1 MLFGNHLVNIAYIHE
16 EGMAMAQIRIHV
28 LHCGKIGVAPNLPA
42 SAQWRWPAKADARR
56 LKSGARI
63 WLPVSAYLVEH
74 PKGLFLVDA
83 GLPRTVSPTGIEDRA
98 AQLRMFG
105 RGWYTLV
112 HSVVEP
118 EQSIGEQLAARGI
131 RPQDLDYV
139 LFSHL
144 DPDHIAGISEVRG
157 AKRLLVA
164 EEEYFWS
171 CRVNLRYTSRKLWM
185 DEPPERFWYRVN
197 HIGPESRSYDLF
209 GDDSV
214 HLVHIAGH
222 TEGMFAT
229 LIRNGGRYVLLNAD
243 GAASPRSW
251 AEGTVP
257 GICENSVRAK
267 KALDW
272 IGEMSRD
279 GACAASLCS
288 HDPDVTPQTIE
299 L

>member
-1 MLFGNHLVNIAYIHE
+1 
-16 EGMAMAQIRIHV
+16 MAQIRIHV

-42 SAQWRWPAKADARR
+42 SAQWRWPAKAAARR
-56 LKSGARI
+56 LKKDARI

-83 GLPRTVSPTGIEDRA
+83 GLPRTVSPTGVEDRA

-118 EQSIGEQLAARGI
+118 GQSIGEQLAARGI

-197 HIGPESRSYDLF
+197 HIGPESRSYDLL
-209 GDDSV
+209 GTTRCISCTSPGTRR
-214 HLVHIAGH
+214 AC
-222 TEGMFAT
+222 
-229 LIRNGGRYVLLNAD
+229 
-243 GAASPRSW
+243 SPRSS
-251 AEGTVP
+251 AATTGTCCSMPTARPARAP
-257 GICENSVRAK
+257 GQRAPCPASAK
-267 KALDW
+267 T
-272 IGEMSRD
+272 
-279 GACAASLCS
+279 ACAPKRRSTGSAR
-288 HDPDVTPQTIE
+288 
-299 L
+299 

>member
-1 MLFGNHLVNIAYIHE
+1 M
-16 EGMAMAQIRIHV
+16 
-28 LHCGKIGVAPNLPA
+28 
-42 SAQWRWPAKADARR
+42 
-56 LKSGARI
+56 
-63 WLPVSAYLVEH
+63 
-74 PKGLFLVDA
+74 
-83 GLPRTVSPTGIEDRA
+83 
-98 AQLRMFG
+98 
-105 RGWYTLV
+105 
-112 HSVVEP
+112 EP
-118 EQSIGEQLAARGI
+118 GQSIGEQLAARGI

-171 CRVNLRYTSRKLWM
+171 CRVNLRYTSRRLWM

-214 HLVHIAGH
+214 HLVHVAGH

-229 LIRNGGRYVLLNAD
+229 LIRNGDRYVLLNAD

-272 IGEMSRD
+272 IGGMSRD
-279 GACAASLCS
+279 GACVASLCS
-288 HDPDVTPQTIE
+288 HDPDVAPQTIE
-299 L
+299 F

>member
-1 MLFGNHLVNIAYIHE
+1 MVNFRIFAE
-16 EGMAMAQIRIHV
+16 VSANGSDPGPCSALRDDRRRAGSPGERPVALAGEG
-28 LHCGKIGVAPNLPA
+28 
-42 SAQWRWPAKADARR
+42 RR
-56 LKSGARI
+56 TAHKSGCTHLAAGVG
-63 WLPVSAYLVEH
+63 VSRGH
-74 PKGLFLVDA
+74 PKGLFLVDT
-83 GLPRTVSPTGIEDRA
+83 GLPRTVSPTGVEDRA

-112 HSVVEP
+112 HSVVAP
-118 EQSIGEQLAARGI
+118 GQSIGEQLAARGI

-157 AKRLLVA
+157 AKRLLVP

-171 CRVNLRYTSRKLWM
+171 CRVNLRYTSRRLWI

-222 TEGMFAT
+222 TEGMFAA
-229 LIRNGGRYVLLNAD
+229 LIRNGERYVLLNAD

-272 IGEMSRD
+272 IGSMSRD
-279 GACAASLCS
+279 PACVASLCS
-288 HDPDVTPQTIE
+288 HDPDIAPQTIE
-299 L
+299 F

>member
-1 MLFGNHLVNIAYIHE
+1 MVNF
-16 EGMAMAQIRIHV
+16 RIFAEV
-28 LHCGKIGVAPNLPA
+28 SANASDPGPCSALREDRRRAAAPGGAA
-42 SAQWRWPAKADARR
+42 SGAGRRRPDARR
-56 LKSGARI
+56 TKADARI

-83 GLPRTVSPTGIEDRA
+83 GLPRTVSPTGVEDRA

-112 HSVVEP
+112 HSVVAP
-118 EQSIGEQLAARGI
+118 GQSIGEQLAARGI
-131 RPQDLDYV
+131 RPRDLDYV

-157 AKRLLVA
+157 AKRLLVP

-171 CRVNLRYTSRKLWM
+171 CRVNLRYTSRRLWI

-222 TEGMFAT
+222 TEGMFAA
-229 LIRNGGRYVLLNAD
+229 LIRNGERYVLLNAD

-267 KALDW
+267 KALRLDRQH
-272 IGEMSRD
+272 EPRSRVCGVAVQPRSRYSTAND
-279 GACAASLCS
+279 RIL
-288 HDPDVTPQTIE
+288 E
-299 L
+299 

>member
-1 MLFGNHLVNIAYIHE
+1 
-16 EGMAMAQIRIHV
+16 MARIRVHV
-28 LHCGKIGVAPNLPA
+28 LHCGRIGVAPDLPA
-42 SAQWRWPAKADARR
+42 SGQWRWPAKADARR
-56 LKSGARI
+56 TKADARI

-83 GLPRTVSPTGIEDRA
+83 GLPR
-98 AQLRMFG
+98 
-105 RGWYTLV
+105 
-112 HSVVEP
+112 
-118 EQSIGEQLAARGI
+118 
-131 RPQDLDYV
+131 DLDYV

-157 AKRLLVA
+157 AKRLLVP

-171 CRVNLRYTSRKLWM
+171 CRVNLRYTSRRLWI

-222 TEGMFAT
+222 TEGMFAA
-229 LIRNGGRYVLLNAD
+229 LIRNGERYVLLNAD

-251 AEGTVP
+251 ADGTVP

-272 IGEMSRD
+272 IGSMSRD
-279 GACAASLCS
+279 PACVASLCS
-288 HDPDVTPQTIE
+288 HDPDIAPQTIE
-299 L
+299 F

>member
-1 MLFGNHLVNIAYIHE
+1 MVNFRIFAE
-16 EGMAMAQIRIHV
+16 VSANGSDPGPCSALREDRRRAGSPGERPVALAGEG
-28 LHCGKIGVAPNLPA
+28 
-42 SAQWRWPAKADARR
+42 RR
-56 LKSGARI
+56 TAHKSGCT
-63 WLPVSAYLVEH
+63 H
-74 PKGLFLVDA
+74 
-83 GLPRTVSPTGIEDRA
+83 
-98 AQLRMFG
+98 
-105 RGWYTLV
+105 
-112 HSVVEP
+112 
-118 EQSIGEQLAARGI
+118 LAAGVGVSRGAPEGAVSGRRRSAAHSEPDRGGGSRGI
-131 RPQDLDYV
+131 RPRDLDYV

-157 AKRLLVA
+157 AKRLLVP

-171 CRVNLRYTSRKLWM
+171 CRVNLRYTSRRLWI

-209 GDDSV
+209 GDDSM

-222 TEGMFAT
+222 TEGMFAA
-229 LIRNGGRYVLLNAD
+229 LIRNGERYVLLNAD

-272 IGEMSRD
+272 IGSMSSD
-279 GACAASLCS
+279 PACVASLCS
-288 HDPDVTPQTIE
+288 HDPDIAPQTIE
-299 L
+299 F

>member
-1 MLFGNHLVNIAYIHE
+1 
-16 EGMAMAQIRIHV
+16 MAQIRIHV

-56 LKSGARI
+56 LKNDARI

-139 LFSHL
+139 LFPTSIRTTL
-144 DPDHIAGISEVRG
+144 RVSARCG
-157 AKRLLVA
+157 AQSVCWWRRR
-164 EEEYFWS
+164 S
-171 CRVNLRYTSRKLWM
+171 TS
-185 DEPPERFWYRVN
+185 
-197 HIGPESRSYDLF
+197 
-209 GDDSV
+209 
-214 HLVHIAGH
+214 
-222 TEGMFAT
+222 
-229 LIRNGGRYVLLNAD
+229 GR
-243 GAASPRSW
+243 AA
-251 AEGTVP
+251 
-257 GICENSVRAK
+257 
-267 KALDW
+267 
-272 IGEMSRD
+272 
-279 GACAASLCS
+279 
-288 HDPDVTPQTIE
+288 
-299 L
+299 

>member
-1 MLFGNHLVNIAYIHE
+1 MLFHNHLVNIAQILE
-16 EGMAMAQIRIHV
+16 EETAMAQIRIHV

-56 LKSGARI
+56 LKNDARI

-118 EQSIGEQLAARGI
+118 GQSIGEQLAARGI

-171 CRVNLRYTSRKLWM
+171 CRVNLQAVDGRAAGTVLVPR
-185 DEPPERFWYRVN
+185 EPHRAREP
-197 HIGPESRSYDLF
+197 
-209 GDDSV
+209 
-214 HLVHIAGH
+214 
-222 TEGMFAT
+222 
-229 LIRNGGRYVLLNAD
+229 LIRPVRGRFSSSRARRRAHGGHVRNA
-243 GAASPRSW
+243 
-251 AEGTVP
+251 
-257 GICENSVRAK
+257 
-267 KALDW
+267 
-272 IGEMSRD
+272 
-279 GACAASLCS
+279 
-288 HDPDVTPQTIE
+288 HPQW
-299 L
+299 

>member
-1 MLFGNHLVNIAYIHE
+1 
-16 EGMAMAQIRIHV
+16 MAQIRIHV

-56 LKSGARI
+56 LKNDARI

-118 EQSIGEQLAARGI
+118 GQSIGEQLAARGI

-171 CRVNLRYTSRKLWM
+171 CRVNLRYTSRRLWM

-214 HLVHIAGH
+214 HLVHVAGH

-229 LIRNGGRYVLLNAD
+229 LIRSGSRYVLLNAD
-243 GAASPRSW
+243 GAAGP
-251 AEGTVP
+251 AP
-257 GICENSVRAK
+257 GRRAPCPASAK
-267 KALDW
+267 T
-272 IGEMSRD
+272 
-279 GACAASLCS
+279 ACAPKRRSTGSAG
-288 HDPDVTPQTIE
+288 
-299 L
+299 

>member
-1 MLFGNHLVNIAYIHE
+1 M
-16 EGMAMAQIRIHV
+16 
-28 LHCGKIGVAPNLPA
+28 
-42 SAQWRWPAKADARR
+42 
-56 LKSGARI
+56 
-63 WLPVSAYLVEH
+63 
-74 PKGLFLVDA
+74 
-83 GLPRTVSPTGIEDRA
+83 
-98 AQLRMFG
+98 
-105 RGWYTLV
+105 
-112 HSVVEP
+112 
-118 EQSIGEQLAARGI
+118 
-131 RPQDLDYV
+131 

-144 DPDHIAGISEVRG
+144 DPDHVAGISEVRG

-214 HLVHIAGH
+214 HLVHIAGSH
-222 TEGMFAT
+222 
-229 LIRNGGRYVLLNAD
+229 GGHVRQRSSAMASRYVLLNAD

-272 IGEMSRD
+272 IGEHEPRRRLRGVSVQPRSR
-279 GACAASLCS
+279 
-288 HDPDVTPQTIE
+288 T
-299 L
+299 

>member
-1 MLFGNHLVNIAYIHE
+1 
-16 EGMAMAQIRIHV
+16 MAQIRIHV

-74 PKGLFLVDA
+74 RKGLFLVDA

-118 EQSIGEQLAARGI
+118 GQSIGEQLAARGI

-144 DPDHIAGISEVRG
+144 DPDHVAGISEVRG

-229 LIRNGGRYVLLNAD
+229 QILTARHSTYCHRQMWRAEHIHRGCAPLHRHPRTSGLHPSLGTYRRQPRLGG
-243 GAASPRSW
+243 GM
-251 AEGTVP
+251 G
-257 GICENSVRAK
+257 
-267 KALDW
+267 
-272 IGEMSRD
+272 
-279 GACAASLCS
+279 
-288 HDPDVTPQTIE
+288 
-299 L
+299 

>member
-1 MLFGNHLVNIAYIHE
+1 
-16 EGMAMAQIRIHV
+16 MARIRIRV

-56 LKSGARI
+56 LKNDARI

-118 EQSIGEQLAARGI
+118 GQSIGEQLAARGI

-144 DPDHIAGISEVRG
+144 DPDHIAGISEVRS

-171 CRVNLRYTSRKLWM
+171 CRVNLRYTSRRLWM

-214 HLVHIAGH
+214 HLVHVAGH
-222 TEGMFAT
+222 TEG
-229 LIRNGGRYVLLNAD
+229 GGYRARHLRKQRARQKCTRLDRRDEPRRRLRGVPVQPRP
-243 GAASPRSW
+243 GCRAANHRIL
-251 AEGTVP
+251 E
-257 GICENSVRAK
+257 
-267 KALDW
+267 
-272 IGEMSRD
+272 
-279 GACAASLCS
+279 SLHS
-288 HDPDVTPQTIE
+288 IFIMRISY
-299 L
+299 

>member
-1 MLFGNHLVNIAYIHE
+1 
-16 EGMAMAQIRIHV
+16 MARIRVHV
-28 LHCGKIGVAPNLPA
+28 LHCGMIGVAPDLPA
-42 SAQWRWPAKADARR
+42 SGQWRRPAKADARR
-56 LKSGARI
+56 TKADARI

-83 GLPRTVSPTGIEDRA
+83 GLPRTVSPTGVEDRA

-112 HSVVEP
+112 HSVVAP
-118 EQSIGEQLAARGI
+118 DSRSASSWPRAASGR
-131 RPQDLDYV
+131 RDLDYV

-157 AKRLLVA
+157 AKRLLVP

-171 CRVNLRYTSRKLWM
+171 CRVNLRYTSRRLWI

-222 TEGMFAT
+222 TEGMFAA
-229 LIRNGGRYVLLNAD
+229 LIRNGERYVLLNAD

-267 KALDW
+267 KRST
-272 IGEMSRD
+272 GS
-279 GACAASLCS
+279 AA
-288 HDPDVTPQTIE
+288 
-299 L
+299 

>member
-1 MLFGNHLVNIAYIHE
+1 MLFHNHLVNIAQILE
-16 EGMAMAQIRIHV
+16 EETAMAQIRIHV

-42 SAQWRWPAKADARR
+42 SAQWRWPAKADAWR
-56 LKSGARI
+56 LKNDARI

-118 EQSIGEQLAARGI
+118 GQSIGEQLAARGI

-171 CRVNLRYTSRKLWM
+171 CRVNLRYTSRRLWM

-214 HLVHIAGH
+214 HLVHVAGH
-222 TEGMFAT
+222 TKACSQRSSAMVTGTCCSMPTA
-229 LIRNGGRYVLLNAD
+229 RPARARGRRVPCP
-243 GAASPRSW
+243 AS
-251 AEGTVP
+251 
-257 GICENSVRAK
+257 AK
-267 KALDW
+267 T
-272 IGEMSRD
+272 
-279 GACAASLCS
+279 ACAPKRRSTGSAR
-288 HDPDVTPQTIE
+288 
-299 L
+299 

>member
-1 MLFGNHLVNIAYIHE
+1 
-16 EGMAMAQIRIHV
+16 MARIRIHV

-56 LKSGARI
+56 LKNDARI

-118 EQSIGEQLAARGI
+118 GQSIGEQLAARGI

-171 CRVNLRYTSRKLWM
+171 CRVNLRYTSRRLWM

-214 HLVHIAGH
+214 HLVARRRSTRRACSQRSSAMVTG
-222 TEGMFAT
+222 TCCSMPTA
-229 LIRNGGRYVLLNAD
+229 RPARARGRRVPCP
-243 GAASPRSW
+243 AS
-251 AEGTVP
+251 
-257 GICENSVRAK
+257 AK
-267 KALDW
+267 T
-272 IGEMSRD
+272 
-279 GACAASLCS
+279 ACAPKRRSTGSAG
-288 HDPDVTPQTIE
+288 
-299 L
+299 

>member
-1 MLFGNHLVNIAYIHE
+1 MPR
-16 EGMAMAQIRIHV
+16 IRVHV
-28 LHCGKIGVAPNLPA
+28 LHCGRIGVAPDLPA
-42 SAQWRWPAKADARR
+42 SGQWRWPAKADARR
-56 LKSGARI
+56 TKADARI

-83 GLPRTVSPTGIEDRA
+83 GLPRTVSPTGVEDCA

-112 HSVVEP
+112 HSVVAP
-118 EQSIGEQLAARGI
+118 GQSIGEQLAARGI
-131 RPQDLDYV
+131 RPRDLDYV

-157 AKRLLVA
+157 AKRLLVP

-171 CRVNLRYTSRKLWM
+171 CRINLRYTSRRLWI

-214 HLVHIAGH
+214 HLVHIGGH
-222 TEGMFAT
+222 TEGMFAA
-229 LIRNGGRYVLLNAD
+229 LIRNGERYVLLNAD
-243 GAASPRSW
+243 
-251 AEGTVP
+251 
-257 GICENSVRAK
+257 
-267 KALDW
+267 
-272 IGEMSRD
+272 
-279 GACAASLCS
+279 
-288 HDPDVTPQTIE
+288 
-299 L
+299 

>member
-1 MLFGNHLVNIAYIHE
+1 MEKIAKGVYPVMITPFTADNQVDWE
-16 EGMAMAQIRIHV
+16 AVDQIV
-28 LHCGKIGVAPNLPA
+28 EFY
-42 SAQWRWPAKADARR
+42 AKLGCDGIFAVCQ
-56 LKSGARI
+56 S
-63 WLPVSAYLVEH
+63 SEMF
-74 PKGLFLVDA
+74 FL
-83 GLPRTVSPTGIEDRA
+83 TEDER
-98 AQLRMFG
+98 
-105 RGWYTLV
+105 
-112 HSVVEP
+112 
-118 EQSIGEQLAARGI
+118 EQLAARGI
-131 RPQDLDYV
+131 RPQDLGYV

-157 AKRLLVA
+157 AKRLLVP

-171 CRVNLRYTSRKLWM
+171 CRINLRYTSRRLWI

-222 TEGMFAT
+222 TEGMFAA
-229 LIRNGGRYVLLNAD
+229 LIRNGERYVLLNAD

-267 KALDW
+267 KALNW
-272 IGEMSRD
+272 IGSMSRD
-279 GACAASLCS
+279 PACVASLCS
-288 HDPDVTPQTIE
+288 HDPDIAPQTIE
-299 L
+299 F

>member
-1 MLFGNHLVNIAYIHE
+1 MLFSNHLVNIAYIHE
-16 EGMAMAQIRIHV
+16 EGTAMAQIRIHV

-118 EQSIGEQLAARGI
+118 GQSIGEQLAARGI
-131 RPQDLDYV
+131 RPRDLDYV

-157 AKRLLVA
+157 AKRLLCKGHSA
-164 EEEYFWS
+164 NFRFH
-171 CRVNLRYTSRKLWM
+171 CR
-185 DEPPERFWYRVN
+185 
-197 HIGPESRSYDLF
+197 
-209 GDDSV
+209 
-214 HLVHIAGH
+214 
-222 TEGMFAT
+222 
-229 LIRNGGRYVLLNAD
+229 
-243 GAASPRSW
+243 
-251 AEGTVP
+251 
-257 GICENSVRAK
+257 
-267 KALDW
+267 
-272 IGEMSRD
+272 
-279 GACAASLCS
+279 
-288 HDPDVTPQTIE
+288 
-299 L
+299 

>member
-1 MLFGNHLVNIAYIHE
+1 MFCTAGRSAW
-16 EGMAMAQIRIHV
+16 RRT
-28 LHCGKIGVAPNLPA
+28 CRPAPSGA
-42 SAQWRWPAKADARR
+42 GRRRRDARR
-56 LKSGARI
+56 HEEADARI

-112 HSVVEP
+112 HSVVQP
-118 EQSIGEQLAARGI
+118 GQSIGEQLAARGI

-157 AKRLLVA
+157 AKRLLA
-164 EEEYFWS
+164 PEEEYFWS
-171 CRVNLRYTSRKLWM
+171 CRVNLRYTSRRLWM

-214 HLVHIAGH
+214 HLVHIAGSH
-222 TEGMFAT
+222 
-229 LIRNGGRYVLLNAD
+229 GGHVCSAHPQRRALCAAQCRRCGESPLVGGGH
-243 GAASPRSW
+243 GARHLRKQRARQKSARLDRQHEPRSRVCGV
-251 AEGTVP
+251 AVQP
-257 GICENSVRAK
+257 R
-267 KALDW
+267 
-272 IGEMSRD
+272 SRYRTAND
-279 GACAASLCS
+279 RILESMHSIFLMRIPHRFCGFWG
-288 HDPDVTPQTIE
+288 
-299 L
+299 

>member
-1 MLFGNHLVNIAYIHE
+1 MLFSNHLVNIAYIHE
-16 EGMAMAQIRIHV
+16 EGTAMAQIRIHV

-98 AQLRMFG
+98 AQLR
-105 RGWYTLV
+105 
-112 HSVVEP
+112 
-118 EQSIGEQLAARGI
+118 
-131 RPQDLDYV
+131 
-139 LFSHL
+139 
-144 DPDHIAGISEVRG
+144 
-157 AKRLLVA
+157 
-164 EEEYFWS
+164 
-171 CRVNLRYTSRKLWM
+171 M

-299 L
+299 F

>member
-1 MLFGNHLVNIAYIHE
+1 M
-16 EGMAMAQIRIHV
+16 
-28 LHCGKIGVAPNLPA
+28 K
-42 SAQWRWPAKADARR
+42 KD
-56 LKSGARI
+56 ARI

-83 GLPRTVSPTGIEDRA
+83 GLPRTVSPAGVEDRA

-118 EQSIGEQLAARGI
+118 GQTIGEQLATRGI
-131 RPQDLDYV
+131 RPRDLDYV

-197 HIGPESRSYDLF
+197 HIGPEP
-209 GDDSV
+209 
-214 HLVHIAGH
+214 LVRPVRGRLGASCAHRRAYGGH
-222 TEGMFAT
+222 
-229 LIRNGGRYVLLNAD
+229 
-243 GAASPRSW
+243 
-251 AEGTVP
+251 
-257 GICENSVRAK
+257 VRHA
-267 KALDW
+267 
-272 IGEMSRD
+272 
-279 GACAASLCS
+279 
-288 HDPDVTPQTIE
+288 HPQW
-299 L
+299 

>member
-1 MLFGNHLVNIAYIHE
+1 M
-16 EGMAMAQIRIHV
+16 
-28 LHCGKIGVAPNLPA
+28 
-42 SAQWRWPAKADARR
+42 
-56 LKSGARI
+56 
-63 WLPVSAYLVEH
+63 
-74 PKGLFLVDA
+74 
-83 GLPRTVSPTGIEDRA
+83 
-98 AQLRMFG
+98 
-105 RGWYTLV
+105 
-112 HSVVEP
+112 
-118 EQSIGEQLAARGI
+118 
-131 RPQDLDYV
+131 
-139 LFSHL
+139 
-144 DPDHIAGISEVRG
+144 
-157 AKRLLVA
+157 
-164 EEEYFWS
+164 
-171 CRVNLRYTSRKLWM
+171 NLRYTSRKLWM

-279 GACAASLCS
+279 SVCAASLCS

-299 L
+299 F

>member
-1 MLFGNHLVNIAYIHE
+1 MHSTLLKIAKSRSFSPPVLTFCTGGAMLFRNHLVNIAYIHE
-16 EGMAMAQIRIHV
+16 EGTAMAQIRIHV

-118 EQSIGEQLAARGI
+118 GQSIGEQLAARGI
-131 RPQDLDYV
+131 RPRDLDYV

-171 CRVNLRYTSRKLWM
+171 
-185 DEPPERFWYRVN
+185 
-197 HIGPESRSYDLF
+197 
-209 GDDSV
+209 
-214 HLVHIAGH
+214 
-222 TEGMFAT
+222 
-229 LIRNGGRYVLLNAD
+229 D
-243 GAASPRSW
+243 GSFF
-251 AEGTVP
+251 
-257 GICENSVRAK
+257 
-267 KALDW
+267 
-272 IGEMSRD
+272 
-279 GACAASLCS
+279 
-288 HDPDVTPQTIE
+288 
-299 L
+299 